1 MRKTL
6 AALFPLLFIN
16 ALWSKPGD
24 TVRVNTHNKVVI
36 KTNPGAGNTKYFG
49 WGNFPKAG
57 VKYQKAYA
65 ELTFKCAPG
74 LKCGEWDYLN
84 FIYLCNRRGA
94 TNDSLGWEI
103 MRFITPYGFYFDQN
117 WKHTWQFDITDFAHL
132 LHDSVQ
138 IMYQHTGYE
147 ANHDRGWEIS
157 LNFNL
162 VEGTPWRDVKNITR
176 FYTRS
181 VGYGNDSL
189 FDKNVPED
197 TFTLGQET
205 DLMRFKILQTGHG
218 MDKPENCAEF
228 CPKRRYILLDGAAA
242 DESWVWRDDCGENP
256 VFPQAGTW
264 LYDRA
269 GWCPGAEVREYNLDV
284 AATPGNTHRMDL
296 DMESYKTTSGGANYM
311 LSTYLVEYS
320 KPNYN
325 LDVVVEDIISPN
337 AELRYKRVNPSCG
350 SPKVIIRNR
359 GGSAVQSI
367 DFLYGMDGL
376 QQKHYRWNGTLKLG
390 QWDTLDLPPDFVR
403 NNKAGIFKVNVAWV
417 NNRPDDNPSNN
428 TATVVTGNLPALL
441 PNKFILYCSTN
452 AAPTENSWEIRD
464 MFGRTV
470 KARKKYPLANM
481 VYRDTI
487 ELPEGCYTLDF
498 QDTGA
503 PNPNYMLNEDGLQWW
518 ANTADGNGF
527 LQIRTE
533 TNSILQRFGA
543 DFGSSIR
550 FAFTV
555 NRTTEPVMTAAQ
567 INIRPNP
574 TKDYLMLD
582 FSSYKPEEL
591 NDICIIM
598 IHDLRGRKVMETS
611 IDMRRTSLPGLNIS
625 GLSTGIYHLKLSY
638 KDALIAQKLIKQ

>member
-65 ELTFKCAPG
+65 ELTFKCPPG

-228 CPKRRYILLDGAAA
+228 CPKKRYIMLDGAVA

-390 QWDTLDLPPDFVR
+390 QWDTLDLPPDFVH

-598 IHDLRGRKVMETS
+598 IHDLRGRKVMETN

>member
-228 CPKRRYILLDGAAA
+228 CPKKRYIMLDGAVA

-390 QWDTLDLPPDFVR
+390 QWDTLDLPPDFVH

-428 TATVVTGNLPALL
+428 TVIVVTGNLPALL

-598 IHDLRGRKVMETS
+598 IHDLRGRKVMETN

>member
-228 CPKRRYILLDGAAA
+228 CPKKRYIMLDGAVA

-598 IHDLRGRKVMETS
+598 IHDLRGRKVMETN